1 MLLSFVTVVVGS
13 QQMLL
18 LPTERPH
25 ESDEDLENSTTL
37 DSKDTYDKEMREN
50 EKLYLQAVVKRLCDT
65 RQDDRPNRTSR
76 PNTFLVFALQAP
88 IMLLT
93 LSVLSF
99 LVGLCSVVFAPLAN
113 HLAWDDNAKVS
124 SDIQLF
130 NDDTLNRGCRLR
142 SNLA

>member
-1 MLLSFVTVVVGS
+1 MS
-13 QQMLL
+13 
-18 LPTERPH
+18 
-25 ESDEDLENSTTL
+25 
-37 DSKDTYDKEMREN
+37 EN

-65 RQDDRPNRTSR
+65 RQDDRPNRPSR

-113 HLAWDDNAKVS
+113 HLAWDDNAKVNN
-124 SDIQLF
+124 DIRILIA
-130 NDDTLNRGCRLR
+130 DTLTCGYRLL
-142 SNLA
+142 SSLAS